1 MALRRLATAL
11 SAVLLALPVAA
22 FALTDIS
29 RDELKALQA
38 GTDKPVLVDV
48 RSAEEFAAG
57 HIAGAINIPHDQL
70 PARAGE
76 LAAHKADGS
85 LVLYCRSGRRT
96 GLAAAALESQG
107 FSGLKHL
114 AGDMQGWQEAG
125 EPVAK

>member
-1 MALRRLATAL
+1 MAARLARWLL
-11 SAVLLALPVAA
+11 SACLALPLAA
-22 FALTDIS
+22 YAATDIS
-29 RDELKALQA
+29 RADLKARQA
-38 GTDKPVLVDV
+38 SGEKTVLVDV

-76 LAAHKADGS
+76 LEAHKTDGS

-96 GLAAAALESQG
+96 GLAAAALEEQG

-114 AGDMQGWQEAG
+114 TGDMQGWQEAG